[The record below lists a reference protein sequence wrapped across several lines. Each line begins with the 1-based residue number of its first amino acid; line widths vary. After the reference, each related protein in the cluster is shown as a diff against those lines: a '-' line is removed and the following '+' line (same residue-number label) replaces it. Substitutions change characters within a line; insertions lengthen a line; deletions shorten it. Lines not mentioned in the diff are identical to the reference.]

1 MSVSEAV
8 SLPDMALR
16 SLIHGLWIGSIVVQ
30 MLLTAV
36 VLAKKVWLKHP
47 VFATYVFFN
56 LLGAT
61 ATYVAARDGMAYFYT
76 YWVCEAI
83 AIVLGLAVVREVFTS
98 LFSPHPALRKL
109 ATMIFR
115 AAIVGLV
122 ILACGVIYA
131 QSGSSRGIAN
141 AVLLAAEAARIVEV
155 GLIMFLFLSS
165 SAFGLHWRQNVFGI
179 ALGLGMFTAVE
190 LVTVTLIGH
199 VSSTTAQAFN
209 LARGISFSTSLLI
222 WLGYLLAPELT
233 TSNTEVPKRAQLE
246 QWNQAVMELI
256 SR

>member
-1 MSVSEAV
+1 
-8 SLPDMALR
+8 MALR
-16 SLIHGLWIGSIVVQ
+16 PLIHGLWVGSIAVQ
-30 MLLTAV
+30 VLLAVV

-47 VFATYVFFN
+47 VFAAYTFFN
-56 LLGAT
+56 LLGAA
-61 ATYVAARDGMAYFYT
+61 ATYLAARDGTAYFYT
-76 YWVCEAI
+76 YWICEAMG
-83 AIVLGLAVVREVFTS
+83 IVLGLAVVREVFTN
-98 LFSPHPALRKL
+98 LFSPHRALRNL

-115 AAIVGLV
+115 VAVLGLV
-122 ILACGVIYA
+122 ILACGAIYV
-131 QSGSSRGIAN
+131 QSGNSTGITN
-141 AVLLAAEAARIVEV
+141 AVLLAAEATRIVEV

-165 SAFGLHWRQNVFGI
+165 SVFGLHWRQSVFGI

-209 LARGISFSTSLLI
+209 LARGISFSASLLI
-222 WLGYLLAPELT
+222 WVGYLLVPERVST
-233 TSNTEVPKRAQLE
+233 NAEVPKRAQLE